1 MKSTQFHI
9 LALVRWQCSVKW
21 SVLRERQVMNLSA
34 VTLGN
39 REVQCPLWP
48 AYTLSQAVEGDNK
61 CYLSFVAAQAYTLG
75 GSCSGQCS
83 MIWGGRH

>member
-9 LALVRWQCSVKW
+9 LGLVRWQCSVKW

-34 VTLGN
+34 VTLDN

-48 AYTLSQAVEGDNK
+48 AYTLSQAVGETINAI
-61 CYLSFVAAQAYTLG
+61 YLLWQLRHALG

>member
-9 LALVRWQCSVKW
+9 LALLRWQCSVKW

-48 AYTLSQAVEGDNK
+48 AYALTKAAGGDSK
-61 CYLSFVAAQAYTLG
+61 HYLSFVVTSGIHLVEAALVSVA
-75 GSCSGQCS
+75 
-83 MIWGGRH
+83 